1 MCSQLKEKSLK
12 AKHKF
17 IKDTNET
24 IFKISG
30 ERLIKGEKENNEFNI
45 INEFINK
52 RDNLK
57 KFRLEFKIQMNE
69 EKIVSVDK
77 NFDSDINY
85 GILFLKFNINQ

>member
-1 MCSQLKEKSLK
+1 MKEKSFK

-69 EKIVSVDK
+69 ENIVSVDK
-77 NFDSDINY
+77 AYEYDINY
-85 GILFLKFNINQ
+85 WILFLKFNINQ

>member
-1 MCSQLKEKSLK
+1 MKENSIK

-69 EKIVSVDK
+69 ENIVSVDK
-77 NFDSDINY
+77 AYEYEINY

>member
-1 MCSQLKEKSLK
+1 MKENSIK

>member
-1 MCSQLKEKSLK
+1 MKENSIK

-17 IKDTNET
+17 IKETNEI
-24 IFKISG
+24 IFKICG
-30 ERLIKGEKENNEFNI
+30 ERLIKGEKENNEFNT

-69 EKIVSVDK
+69 ENIVSVDK
-77 NFDSDINY
+77 AYEYDINY

>member
-1 MCSQLKEKSLK
+1 MKENSIK

-17 IKDTNET
+17 IKETNEI

-30 ERLIKGEKENNEFNI
+30 ERLIKGEKENNEFKT